1 MKIKVYWKEII
12 FLEVEKLGSKYFSK
26 IITSNYNIVKEQG
39 CPMVFLNNIKAIDDT
54 LPNII
59 KSRLPKISNLLQ
71 NVDNSN
77 NTEDGILD
85 YINKTKCER
94 TTDYITLTIEK

>member
-12 FLEVEKLGSKYFSK
+12 FLEVEKIDNKYFSK
-26 IITSNYNIVKEQG
+26 IITSNYNTVKEQG
-39 CPMVFLNNIKAIDDT
+39 CPVMFLNNIKVIDEA

-59 KSRLPKISNLLQ
+59 KSRLPKISNLLE
-71 NVDNSN
+71 NLKKDNDIES
-77 NTEDGILD
+77 EIVE

-94 TTDYITLTIEK
+94 ATDYITLSIEK